1 MSSHVRGRLILYVL
15 LAGLVLLAGRAFYLQ
30 WLHADFLNSEADKRQ
45 LRVIEVPAPRGQI
58 FDRNNEVLA
67 LSAPITSI
75 WVDANRLNSHPNK
88 VNIIAQLAQVI
99 EMSSSDIAARVS
111 DQSNRRYLY
120 ISRGQLPEIGQR
132 VEALNLPFVYVKP
145 EYRRFY
151 PQAHTTAHLI
161 GYTNV
166 DDIGQDGIE
175 AIYDNWLTGQTGRF
189 RVVKDLKG
197 RVVSSVAT
205 LQPIEAGKDINLT
218 LDSHIQYFA
227 HKALHDALV
236 KHNAFGGSVVVIDL
250 NTSEILA
257 LANQPSFNPNDRTQ
271 ITGEAIRNR
280 GISTL
285 VEPGS
290 TIKPL
295 VIAKLLDA
303 GLITADEVVSTH
315 PGHIRLYGHLISDAI
330 NYREL
335 DITGVVQKSSNV
347 AMAKLVPRLSRE
359 AHWEFMTQLGFGAD
373 SGLFLP
379 GEQSGRLR
387 HFANWSRMDQ
397 VSNSFGYGFNATL
410 LQLAQ
415 SYQIFGQQ
423 GQVTPL
429 RLVAD
434 QPHGAPKQVVSPE
447 TAQAVLLMMESV
459 TQPGGTA
466 TEAKIDGY
474 RVAGKTGTVHKT
486 AGGVYQLD
494 KYQAM
499 FVGLAPVSR
508 PQLLVAVMI
517 DEPSRGIYG
526 GGTVAA
532 PVFREV
538 MTHALRVRNIDPDQV
553 NVP

>member
-1 MSSHVRGRLILYVL
+1 VL

-30 WLHADFLNSEADKRQ
+30 GLHADFLNSEADKRQ

-67 LSAPITSI
+67 LSTPITSI

-88 VNIIAQLAQVI
+88 TKIVAQLAPVLD
-99 EMSSSDIAARVS
+99 MSANDITAQINE
-111 DQSNRRYLY
+111 QSNRRHLYLR
-120 ISRGQLPEIGQR
+120 RGLVPDIGER

-161 GYTNV
+161 GYTNI

-175 AIYDNWLTGQTGRF
+175 AIYDSWLTGQSGRF

-197 RVVSSVAT
+197 RVVSSVET
-205 LQPIEAGKDINLT
+205 LQQVEPGKDITLT

-227 HKALHDALV
+227 HKALHDTIV
-236 KHNAFGGSVVVIDL
+236 KHNALGGSVVVIDL
-250 NTSEILA
+250 NTSDILA

-280 GISTL
+280 AISTL
-285 VEPGS
+285 IEPGS

-295 VIAKLLDA
+295 VIAKLLDE
-303 GLITADEVVSTH
+303 GLIAADEVVSTH
-315 PGHIRLYGHLISDAI
+315 PGHIRLHGHLISDAV
-330 NYREL
+330 NYRDL
-335 DITGVVQKSSNV
+335 DIPSVVQKSSNV
-347 AMAKLVPRLSRE
+347 AMAKLVPRLSHE
-359 AHWEFMTQLGFGAD
+359 SQWEFMTQLGFGAD

-379 GEQSGRLR
+379 SEQLGRLR
-387 HFANWSRMDQ
+387 HFTNWSGMDQ

-423 GQVTPL
+423 GQLTPL
-429 RLVAD
+429 RLVTDHPRGEA
-434 QPHGAPKQVVSPE
+434 KQIISPE

-466 TEAKIDGY
+466 LEAKVDGY

-526 GGTVAA
+526 GGAVAA

-553 NVP
+553 RVP